1 MKHVGITGTREGPS
15 PAQRDFLEEFFR
27 LRVGTITLHHGCC
40 VGVDE
45 EAHSIAYR
53 LGIPIVGYPPVKDD
67 YKMVI
72 RPEEF
77 VELGFEK
84 NYLSRNRDIVYN
96 VDELLV
102 VPKNNSRYNQV
113 GSGTWY
119 TYHYAKQAHSKKT
132 RIIIWPNGQTSHE
145 FIVEA

>member
-1 MKHVGITGTREGPS
+1 MKHVGITGTREGPT
-15 PAQRDFLEEFFR
+15 PAQRDFLEEFFK

-72 RPEEF
+72 CPEEF
-77 VELGFEK
+77 VELKREAP
-84 NYLSRNRDIVYN
+84 YLNRDRDIVDA
-96 VDELLV
+96 VDYLVV
-102 VPKNNSRYNQV
+102 VPKTPYIKLI
-113 GSGTWY
+113 GGTWY
-119 TYHYAKQAHSKKT
+119 TYQYAKQAHFKKT
-132 RIIIWPNGQTSHE
+132 RIIAWPNGTAMHE